1 MAVQIAGPILGF
13 ANPLGAA
20 RRGEHTTLPFGQSA
34 NGKPNC
40 ERQNWK
46 PRRVSVNKSYKDRY
60 TSAIREAEQN
70 ILAGKE
76 VVNQDINGKSL
87 IMQLFR
93 EHGISVPLKTQ
104 GWIINTLHSIRYSP
118 QSGPMELPLP

>member
-1 MAVQIAGPILGF
+1 MAAPDRWADLGF
-13 ANPLGAA
+13 ANLLG
-20 RRGEHTTLPFGQSA
+20 RREEAEAHNAPIWA
-34 NGKPNC
+34 
-40 ERQNWK
+40 ERQRQAK
-46 PRRVSVNKSYKDRY
+46 LREAELEAQARQREQELQDRY

-118 QSGPMELPLP
+118 QSGQELPLP